1 MSLFKN
7 AKLPLAG
14 LLMVSLTGCE
24 SLPEGVQNNL
34 GNITGVVAGLG
45 AYAICQNN
53 SDNETLC
60 AAAALA
66 VGAAGKLLGDE
77 IAKNLSEKEQRMALE
92 EASIAVASGEPRTFQ
107 LPDSGGSLTIEPSGD
122 TVTKTV
128 QASVLADTEYV
139 GTLNGVYEVSTPK
152 TRGSASDVSVYAQP
166 DQNSAVVQSVA
177 SNENLHVFGSPE
189 GSDWLLVG
197 LRAQDDLIDQPA
209 PVAIGFVPSKSLPN
223 SSDSN
228 DPNTLKST
236 PENVL
241 PASATL
247 VELSWVTQ
255 CDPSTSFQ
263 LTKADGTEATETS
276 ETCIGPAFETIS
288 G

>member
-1 MSLFKN
+1 MSLFTRV
-7 AKLPLAG
+7 KLPIAGALVASLA
-14 LLMVSLTGCE
+14 GCE
-24 SLPEGVQNNL
+24 SLPESVQDNL

-53 SDNETLC
+53 SDSDTLC
-60 AAAALA
+60 AVAALA
-66 VGAAGKLLGDE
+66 AGAAGKLLGDE

-92 EASIAVASGEPRTFQ
+92 EASIAVASGEPRTFT

-122 TVTKTV
+122 TITKTI

-139 GTLNGVYEVSTPK
+139 GSLDGTYKVATPK
-152 TRGSASDVSVYAQP
+152 PRGSTSNVNIYAQP
-166 DQNSAVVQSVA
+166 DANASVVQTVA

-197 LRAQDDLIDQPA
+197 LRAQDDIFNEPT
-209 PVAIGFVPSKSLPN
+209 PVAVGFVPTESLPT
-223 SSDSN
+223 SGN
-228 DPNTLKST
+228 DGNPEVLKST
-236 PENVL
+236 PQNEL
-241 PASATL
+241 PTSAEL
-247 VELSWVTQ
+247 IELSWVTQ

-263 LTKADGTEATETS
+263 LTKSDGTEASETS
-276 ETCIGPAFETIS
+276 ETCLGPAFETIS